1 MSDALDGNM
10 LAGALS
16 ELLTF
21 DITSATGKC
30 ASCGAVGVMAQARVF
45 ATAPGLTARCATC
58 GQVLLRLVRSPD
70 RAWLD
75 LHGLSFLQVALPPP

>member
-1 MSDALDGNM
+1 MSTALDGNV

-16 ELLTF
+16 ELFTF

-30 ASCGAVGVMAQARVF
+30 VSCGEVSAIAEARVF
-45 ATAPGLTARCATC
+45 ASAPGLTARCPTC
-58 GQVLLRLVRSPD
+58 GQVVLRLVRSPD

-75 LHGLSFLQVALPPP
+75 LRGLSCLEVALPPQ